1 VRLAAGHFP
10 DDFEH
15 AACEPIDGAF
25 GLIASSTL
33 EHRSP
38 PFVHWRARCGHGRRF
53 LGAMADTGRRYP
65 HPRL

>member
-33 EHRSP
+33 EHVLSRLFTGAPGVGTVGDSS
-38 PFVHWRARCGHGRRF
+38 ARWPTSVAATRTRG
-53 LGAMADTGRRYP
+53 
-65 HPRL
+65 